1 MVECDCASP
10 ECKECNVRTIQ
21 RMGPRLATQYSRLWQ
36 WIDHSALLETD
47 ESPRVARART
57 ASDKQWRAKQ
67 LSRSA
72 QRPQTP
78 PPTKYPALRPLKTR
92 TTLDS
97 LVAA

>member
-1 MVECDCASP
+1 M
-10 ECKECNVRTIQ
+10 
-21 RMGPRLATQYSRLWQ
+21 ATQYSRLWQ

-72 QRPQTP
+72 QRPLPTNQS
-78 PPTKYPALRPLKTR
+78 PTKYPALRPL
-92 TTLDS
+92 TTKPSKGRWLDA